1 MRCASYR
8 SAHARSPAFPAKK
21 KKPCRAERRPRC
33 RRVGRR
39 QRSCRQPMDCSPT
52 EESARLNRSVRGT
65 AVMVTTR
72 STLILNPEDDG
83 ATESPAFGPWPQ
95 IGDRAGQDGNP
106 HVAGAVSIDRRAR
119 ALLPTVMAPSIAN
132 DFRHQSE
139 EVPMCERARVSHNR
153 RVPRKAQIAALLPAL
168 FLENYIINIAV

>member
-1 MRCASYR
+1 
-8 SAHARSPAFPAKK
+8 
-21 KKPCRAERRPRC
+21 
-33 RRVGRR
+33 
-39 QRSCRQPMDCSPT
+39 
-52 EESARLNRSVRGT
+52 
-65 AVMVTTR
+65 MVTTR

-83 ATESPAFGPWPQ
+83 ATESPAFGPDPKS
-95 IGDRAGQDGNP
+95 GTGQDGNH
-106 HVAGAVSIDRRAR
+106 HVAGAVSIDRRAQ

>member
-1 MRCASYR
+1 
-8 SAHARSPAFPAKK
+8 
-21 KKPCRAERRPRC
+21 
-33 RRVGRR
+33 
-39 QRSCRQPMDCSPT
+39 
-52 EESARLNRSVRGT
+52 
-65 AVMVTTR
+65 MVTTR

-83 ATESPAFGPWPQ
+83 ATESPLAPNRGQ
-95 IGDRAGQDGNP
+95 SGQDGNP
-106 HVAGAVSIDRRAR
+106 HVAGAVSIDRRAQ

-168 FLENYIINIAV
+168 FLEDYIINIAGFEFSTGTQKNSTGGRTCRS